1 MKEIGKKDFCAGLI
15 LFSAYFLIGLPLYAS
30 NKLLDYIKIIGSINI
45 FHILFGIAI
54 VCILMSS
61 LKSGNGIKVMK
72 FDLFVI
78 VFAAILIIQAYA
90 GMENNYSQTILLRD
104 CNFYFFPIMIYV
116 SFRWLFGKYK
126 IDIYSIENFF
136 LSAQAVCAVL
146 NFVMYL
152 TRSWSFWG
160 ISSYANG
167 RYGGSYMGAFIFT
180 SGYAA
185 YLLINHIEYFNRI
198 FLYSYLVIGFIGVLL
213 GQSRT
218 LLIFSVCSTVAAM
231 IVSVQQTGKKK
242 LNKKKLLVFLLS
254 IVFGLFLI
262 IALLSSSAPIVERLS
277 SFSDIS
283 SDSSFLV
290 RVGIFERNIK
300 LIKQFPFGLGLG
312 YEFGA
317 YDAMGNQWG
326 DTTTAFVDC
335 SYLTIAVKLGIIA
348 MVVYLGLTILPIV
361 IFRKNY
367 RNIRNNLFRY
377 VYLSFLLGLI
387 FSTLLSAQSLNA
399 YASATIIWILIAYV
413 ITYRVKIENMVPI
426 KMTINYKVGK

>member
-1 MKEIGKKDFCAGLI
+1 MKEIGKRDFCAGLI

-45 FHILFGIAI
+45 FHILLGIAI
-54 VCILMSS
+54 VCILMVS

-78 VFAAILIIQAYA
+78 VFVAILIIQVFV
-90 GMENNYSQTILLRD
+90 GTEKNYSQTILLRD

-116 SFRWLFGKYK
+116 SFRWLFEKYK
-126 IDIYSIENFF
+126 IDIYTIENFF

-146 NFVMYL
+146 NLVMYL

-180 SGYAA
+180 SGYAV
-185 YLLINHIEYFNRI
+185 YLLINHIEYFSRT
-198 FLYSYLVIGFIGVLL
+198 FLYGYLLIGFIGVLL

-218 LLIFSVCSTVAAM
+218 LLIFSICSIATAL
-231 IVSVQQTGKKK
+231 IVSARQTGKKK
-242 LNKKKLLVFLLS
+242 LNKKKLLILLLS
-254 IVFGLFLI
+254 IAFGLFLI
-262 IALLSSSAPIVERLS
+262 VALLSSSAPIVERLS

-283 SDSSFLV
+283 SDSSFLI
-290 RVGIFERNIK
+290 RVGMFERNIC
-300 LIKQFPFGLGLG
+300 LVRQEPFGVGLG
-312 YEFGA
+312 YEFGT

-326 DTTTAFVDC
+326 DMTTAFVDC
-335 SYLTIAVKLGIIA
+335 SYLTIAVKLGVIA
-348 MVVYLGLTILPIV
+348 MIVYLGLTILPIV

-367 RNIRNNLFRY
+367 RNIRDNLFHY
-377 VYLSFLLGLI
+377 VYLSFLLGLV

-399 YASATIIWILIAYV
+399 YASSTIIWILIAYV
-413 ITYRVKIENMVPI
+413 ITYRVKSENMVPI
-426 KMTINYKVGK
+426 KMKINYKVGK